1 MRPFHIIIFFFMYIY
16 LPFVSDKIFIYLA
29 QITIPKSLDLTC
41 RAPLEYNFC
50 KQLSYITGF
59 FFFFFFMGT
68 YIIWFFYIFLEEGKR
83 NFIKEKNELQSKTKN
98 QTQGRSD
105 WKTTSTS
112 FGKSS
117 TQISRSADKTAF
129 LTKLWTNLFT
139 SRLTCWNIQLLN
151 TRPSLLVLSMIWP
164 NNKGQGP
171 LHFKAWITWRQSPL
185 TIMLNKLSSRAKITA
200 LWAAKASAISAN
212 CTLPRFFYI

>member
-1 MRPFHIIIFFFMYIY
+1 MQTALIY
-16 LPFVSDKIFIYLA
+16 NWI
-29 QITIPKSLDLTC
+29 
-41 RAPLEYNFC
+41 
-50 KQLSYITGF
+50 F
-59 FFFFFFMGT
+59 FFFFFLWVPILFDSF
-68 YIIWFFYIFLEEGKR
+68 IFFWEEGKR

-117 TQISRSADKTAF
+117 TQISRSADKTDF

-151 TRPSLLVLSMIWP
+151 TRPSLLVSSMIWP

-185 TIMLNKLSSRAKITA
+185 TIMLNKLSSRVKITA
-200 LWAAKASAISAN
+200 LWAA
-212 CTLPRFFYI
+212 

>member
-1 MRPFHIIIFFFMYIY
+1 MHIY

-29 QITIPKSLDLTC
+29 QITIPKILDLTC

-59 FFFFFFMGT
+59 FFFLVWVPILFDSFIFF
-68 YIIWFFYIFLEEGKR
+68 WEEGKR

-98 QTQGRSD
+98 QTQGRFD

-112 FGKSS
+112 SGKSS
-117 TQISRSADKTAF
+117 TQISRFVDKTAF
-129 LTKLWTNLFT
+129 LTKLWANLFT

-171 LHFKAWITWRQSPL
+171 LYFKAWITWRQSPL

-200 LWAAKASAISAN
+200 LWAAKALAISAN

>member
-1 MRPFHIIIFFFMYIY
+1 MRPFHTIIYFFFMYIY

-41 RAPLEYNFC
+41 HAPLEYNFC

-59 FFFFFFMGT
+59 FFFFFFLWVP
-68 YIIWFFYIFLEEGKR
+68 ILFDSFIFFWEEGKR

-112 FGKSS
+112 SGKSS
-117 TQISRSADKTAF
+117 IQISRFVDKTTF
-129 LTKLWTNLFT
+129 LTKL
-139 SRLTCWNIQLLN
+139 
-151 TRPSLLVLSMIWP
+151 
-164 NNKGQGP
+164 
-171 LHFKAWITWRQSPL
+171 
-185 TIMLNKLSSRAKITA
+185 
-200 LWAAKASAISAN
+200 
-212 CTLPRFFYI
+212 